1 MPATAMFSQFREIW
15 LVDFEFEFGGSHE
28 QGELPRPLCL
38 VAREFRSGRIVRQWR
53 SEFGPQPPYPTDP
66 GVLFVAYYASAE
78 LGCHLAL
85 GWPMPARILDLYVEH
100 RARYNGCP
108 TCFGNGLV
116 GALAAHGLDSIGAA
130 EKDEMRDLILGGG
143 PWTPEERRSIIDY
156 CQSDVD
162 SLARLLPVMAPHIDL
177 PRALLR
183 GRYMAAAAHMER
195 TGIPIDVE
203 TLERLKAHWHEIQDA
218 LIATVDADYGVYE
231 GCSFKA
237 HRWGQWLESQG
248 IPWPRLDSGALD
260 LSEDTFREMARL
272 HPSVSPMREL
282 RHALSQLRLNDLAVG
297 SDGRN
302 RTLLSAFQAK
312 TGRNQPSNSRSIFG
326 PSVWLR
332 GLIRPKPGTAL
343 VYIDWGQQEF
353 GIGAALSED
362 PMMLEAYNSG
372 DPYLEFAKQAG
383 AVPPN
388 ATKDTYG
395 EEREL
400 YKACALAVQYGMGEQ
415 SLAYRIG
422 RPPIEARELLR
433 KHHETYRRFWQW
445 SDRIVTHAMVM
456 NRIHTVF
463 GWPLH
468 VSGEPNERSLRNFP
482 MQANGAE
489 MLRLA
494 CCLATERGI
503 RVCMPVHDAILIE
516 ADIGN
521 IDETV
526 EAAQLAM
533 AEASRVVLNGFE
545 LRSDVKV
552 VQPNERY
559 SDKRGETMWN
569 RVMHLLAEAE
579 SWAYARTK

>member
-1 MPATAMFSQFREIW
+1 MSSTGLGTMA
-15 LVDFEFEFGGSHE
+15 
-28 QGELPRPLCL
+28 
-38 VAREFRSGRIVRQWR
+38 
-53 SEFGPQPPYPTDP
+53 PT
-66 GVLFVAYYASAE
+66 G
-78 LGCHLAL
+78 
-85 GWPMPARILDLYVEH
+85 
-100 RARYNGCP
+100 
-108 TCFGNGLV
+108 FGNGLV

-130 EKDEMRDLILGGG
+130 EKDEMRDLILGSG
-143 PWTPEERRSIIDY
+143 PWTQEERQSILEY
-156 CQSDVD
+156 CESDVD
-162 SLARLLPVMAPHIDL
+162 GLVRLLPAMLPRIDL

-183 GRYMAAAAHMER
+183 GRYMAAAARMER
-195 TGIPIDVE
+195 TGVPIDVE

-218 LIATVDADYGVYE
+218 LIAAVDADYGVFE
-231 GCSFKA
+231 GRSFKA
-237 HRWGQWLESQG
+237 DRWGRWLENNG

-272 HPSVSPMREL
+272 YPSVSPMREL

-302 RTLLSAFQAK
+302 RTLLSAFQAR

-332 GLIRPKPGTAL
+332 GLIQPKPGTA
-343 VYIDWGQQEF
+343 VAYVDWGQQEF

-362 PMMLEAYNSG
+362 PMMLEAYSSG

-383 AVPPN
+383 AVPPK
-388 ATKDTYG
+388 ATKYTHG

-400 YKACALAVQYGMGEQ
+400 FKACALAVQYGMGEQ

-433 KHHETYRRFWQW
+433 KHHETYRRFWEW
-445 SDRIVTHAMVM
+445 SDRVVTHAMVM

-468 VSGEPNERSLRNFP
+468 VSREPNERSLRNFP

-494 CCLATERGI
+494 CCLATERGT

-516 ADIGN
+516 ADVAN
-521 IDETV
+521 IDEIV
-526 EAAQLAM
+526 EATQSAM
-533 AEASRVVLNGFE
+533 AEASGVVLNGFE

-552 VQPNERY
+552 IQQNERY
-559 SDKRGETMWN
+559 SDKRGETMWD
-569 RVMHLLAEAE
+569 RVMNLLSEAE
-579 SWAYARTK
+579 SWAYCPYQPRMSHPLRSEGGYSRQPPAECRGYPLQSADPV

>member
-15 LVDFEFEFGGSHE
+15 LVDFEFDFGGSHE

-85 GWPMPARILDLYVEH
+85 RWPMPARILDLYVEH
-100 RARYNGCP
+100 RA
-108 TCFGNGLV
+108 
-116 GALAAHGLDSIGAA
+116 
-130 EKDEMRDLILGGG
+130 
-143 PWTPEERRSIIDY
+143 
-156 CQSDVD
+156 
-162 SLARLLPVMAPHIDL
+162 
-177 PRALLR
+177 
-183 GRYMAAAAHMER
+183 
-195 TGIPIDVE
+195 
-203 TLERLKAHWHEIQDA
+203 
-218 LIATVDADYGVYE
+218 
-231 GCSFKA
+231 
-237 HRWGQWLESQG
+237 
-248 IPWPRLDSGALD
+248 
-260 LSEDTFREMARL
+260 
-272 HPSVSPMREL
+272 
-282 RHALSQLRLNDLAVG
+282 G

-302 RTLLSAFQAK
+302 RTLLSAFQAR

-489 MLRLA
+489 MLWLA

-516 ADIGN
+516 ADMDNIG
-521 IDETV
+521 ETV